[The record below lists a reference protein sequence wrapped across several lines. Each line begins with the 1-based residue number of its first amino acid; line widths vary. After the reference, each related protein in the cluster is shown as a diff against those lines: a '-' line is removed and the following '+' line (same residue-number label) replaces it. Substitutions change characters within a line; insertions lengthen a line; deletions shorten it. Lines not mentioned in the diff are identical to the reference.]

1 MHEWNI
7 IKVFVTKQRMINLI
21 SDAIRLVRL

>member
-1 MHEWNI
+1 MHGWNI